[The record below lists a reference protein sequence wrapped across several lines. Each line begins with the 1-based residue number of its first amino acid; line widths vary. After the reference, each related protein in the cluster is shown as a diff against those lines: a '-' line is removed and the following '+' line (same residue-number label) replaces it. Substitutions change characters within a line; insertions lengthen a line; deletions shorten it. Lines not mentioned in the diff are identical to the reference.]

1 LTAGKSYLLS
11 KVDDGG
17 YLRDA
22 SMVFSDPAAPRA
34 GGWDSPVTNT
44 LELRLADNFIK
55 YIHSLDLPE
64 VVLFSRVVIR
74 DPSSAS
80 RGVVFERVILN
91 TEDAN
96 AYTTA
101 NQGAGSAMRDI
112 TILPAIQYTGQEVT
126 VSLRLIELDQ
136 NDNKRYAAL
145 LSGAA
150 AAVASFRPEV
160 AMGASVAQAAL
171 TFILANN
178 PDDLEF
184 TYDFGISPNSQ
195 TTVERVHAQLEET
208 RLPGLVPRK
217 HDLVLQPRIG
227 SLAVLKTEL
236 PDRMVLPVERV
247 SIVTDGIR
255 WILMSTLR
263 LATLNAFNMFNEDK
277 GYDRYARWFGQPLY
291 ATYQALDE
299 PVLDK
304 DGYVY
309 HIDYHPLTSVLGRGL
324 ASSCVDE
331 DGDDATQAA
340 DQPQT
345 AMTGLGNGTPKRLRV
360 MNGSLV
366 YEDKCSEA
374 GLEPFR
380 GKSYIVLTI
389 DNPQK
394 GVPVDELEKIGDS
407 VAKLGIRTTQLS
419 PEEFEKELKKVTE
432 VLAQAAVMQ
441 NAKADGNR
449 QIADAKTLDEA
460 AAAANTALK
469 AACDRLEK
477 EGATGATLERQLHEI
492 RAQLQR
498 DLERKE
504 RQVCKVA
511 LVRPADGVFD
521 PTAGSVT
528 VTIEHPVGQKYDG
541 VLLGAKGLVSL
552 DTLEFGGATSLSQS
566 VVKPKSATDLV
577 PGDYELR
584 LTPKKP
590 AATGGGTGSTA
601 ASSASQPA
609 GTGNPATSACT
620 KLDALKASCQ
630 GTQTLKLVGKPAS

>member
-1 LTAGKSYLLS
+1 MSVVGRRWWLVCILVSAVSGCTQLTAGKSYLLS

-22 SMVFSDPAAPRA
+22 SMVFADPAAPRS
-34 GGWDSPVTNT
+34 GGWDSPVANT

-55 YIHSLDLPE
+55 YIHSFDLPE

-80 RGVVFERVILN
+80 RGVVYERVIMN

-96 AYTTA
+96 AFTTA
-101 NQGAGSAMRDI
+101 NQGAGSAMRDL
-112 TILPAIQYTGQEVT
+112 TILPAIQYTGQEIT
-126 VSLRLIELDQ
+126 VSIRLIELDQ

-150 AAVASFRPEV
+150 AAVTSFRPEV
-160 AMGASVAQAAL
+160 AMSASVAQAAL

-195 TTVERVHAQLEET
+195 TTVERVKAQIEET
-208 RLPGLVPRK
+208 ALPETVPQK

-227 SLAVLKTEL
+227 TLAVLKTEL
-236 PDRMVLPVERV
+236 PDRMVIPVERV

-255 WILMSTLR
+255 WILMSVLR

-291 ATYQALDE
+291 ATFQALDE
-299 PVLDK
+299 PVLDQQ
-304 DGYVY
+304 GYVY
-309 HIDYHPLTSVLGRGL
+309 HIDYHPLTSVFGRVDNCAENDRTSQPGDRRNQPL
-324 ASSCVDE
+324 A
-331 DGDDATQAA
+331 
-340 DQPQT
+340 
-345 AMTGLGNGTPKRLRV
+345 GLGNGTPKRLRIV
-360 MNGSLV
+360 NGSLV
-366 YEDKCSEA
+366 YEDRCSEV

-380 GKSYIVLTI
+380 GKSYLVLTI

-419 PEEFEKELKKVTE
+419 PEEFQQELDKVTK

-449 QIADAKTLDEA
+449 QIADAKTLEEA

-469 AACDRLEK
+469 AACGRLEN
-477 EGATGATLERQLHEI
+477 EGASGAVLERQLHEI

-498 DLERKE
+498 DLQRKE
-504 RQVCKVA
+504 RELCRVS
-511 LVRPADGVFD
+511 LLRPADGVFD
-521 PTAGSVT
+521 VT
-528 VTIEHPVGQKYDG
+528 TGNVAVTIEHPIGQKYEG
-541 VLLGAKGLVSL
+541 VLLSANGIVALETS
-552 DTLEFGGATSLSQS
+552 EFGGTATLTQHI
-566 VVKPKSATDLV
+566 VKPKSVTDLV
-577 PGDYELR
+577 TGNYELR
-584 LTPKKP
+584 LTPKKAP
-590 AATGGGTGSTA
+590 T
-601 ASSASQPA
+601 P
-609 GTGNPATSACT
+609 
-620 KLDALKASCQ
+620 
-630 GTQTLKLVGKPAS
+630 